1 MQKYDLKTWHPDI
14 LDNGRRVRI
23 NYEGSGVLLPLID
36 FRVLTD
42 IKDYNDKLLE
52 NANRQNDVVKRLI
65 EKVKK
70 LSEENKNLAELAEI
84 RSEAEKA
91 TYKWYNRNVQKRSFK
106 NVQIQV
112 IISTFGGAYDLQV

>member
-91 TYKWYNRNVQKRSFK
+91 TYK
-106 NVQIQV
+106 
-112 IISTFGGAYDLQV
+112 